1 MARFRFRLE
10 ASLQLSV
17 QALETAQRE
26 FAREVQ
32 CLEICVR
39 ASAVQ
44 QERFEEAKEG
54 HLDAGR
60 HRPEDLGLW
69 QIYTCEQ
76 KRRLCQCELERREQE
91 AVMENARLVLL
102 EAHREVEKFQRLK
115 DKQVKAFLAAELQK
129 EQKILDETGQVVH
142 WRQKNM

>member
-1 MARFRFRLE
+1 
-10 ASLQLSV
+10 
-17 QALETAQRE
+17 
-26 FAREVQ
+26 
-32 CLEICVR
+32 
-39 ASAVQ
+39 VQ